1 MYIIRVRNEKGFETH
16 KYKGFGSFCH
26 TYMELLQTGY
36 TMYFKCDDYK
46 NNLSISY
53 FERRDYG
60 KQTTKNWFCK

>member
-1 MYIIRVRNEKGFETH
+1 MYIINVRDLVDVVFDTF
-16 KYKGFGSFCH
+16 KYTDFNDFCSK
-26 TYMELLQTGY
+26 YMELLQTGY

-60 KQTTKNWFCK
+60 KQTTED